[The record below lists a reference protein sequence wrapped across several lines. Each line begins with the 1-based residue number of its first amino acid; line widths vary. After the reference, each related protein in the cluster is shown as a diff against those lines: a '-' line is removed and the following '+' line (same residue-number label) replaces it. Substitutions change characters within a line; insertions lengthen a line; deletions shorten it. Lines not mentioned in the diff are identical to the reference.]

1 MRMRHVLLAGFLAA
15 GIAATASAAQ
25 ATNGTLTFQNAT
37 GSTISTNVDFDCD
50 AFDNTTCPIHP
61 YPITPGTSV
70 TLTVPSSVPSSTK
83 YGLVG
88 GYFTY
93 TALTKSVL
101 GGPAWCKFQ
110 VKVQSNYYKR
120 WSGQVYSYKAIDGF
134 IPYTPS
140 CTVTSFTI
148 NSTTGVWAATVRMQ

>member
-1 MRMRHVLLAGFLAA
+1 MRIRNVLFSGLLATGL
-15 GIAATASAAQ
+15 AATASAAQ
-25 ATNGTLTFQNAT
+25 ATTGNLTFQNAT
-37 GSTISTNVDFDCD
+37 GSTISTLVEYECDTFDGTD
-50 AFDNTTCPIHP
+50 CPVYEPKIA
-61 YPITPGTSV
+61 PGTSV

-83 YGLVG
+83 HGLVG

-93 TALTKSVL
+93 TAMTKSVL

-148 NSTTGVWAATVRMQ
+148 NSTTGAWAATVRMQ